1 MNRNRKIANP
11 LSQLALNAWYKVLIA
26 LGSFVFLLAG
36 AGCFQLIRLGQQALW
51 PRCVA
56 VGIGEW
62 INHPL
67 TTAIYQE
74 NVFRERVFTFR
85 MRTVKPAGL
94 FFDLLGAVLLWL
106 GALNSSNFHPVSV
119 TVEFSRSIFTDPVSV
134 GLTLKK
140 LVIHTLP
147 ILFHLVVTFHP

>member
-1 MNRNRKIANP
+1 MQNP

-36 AGCFQLIRLGQQALW
+36 AGMFPAYPAGATGLMALG
-51 PRCVA
+51 CVA

-94 FFDLLGAVLLWL
+94 FFDLLGAVLLL
-106 GALNSSNFHPVSV
+106 AGCIKF
-119 TVEFSRSIFTDPVSV
+119 F
-134 GLTLKK
+134 
-140 LVIHTLP
+140 
-147 ILFHLVVTFHP
+147 